1 MMDPLCTETCWSILN
16 IFTILIL
23 PMNYILVPQLDSKK
37 PVYNLKFVKGYFKYN
52 IKIGANDIDCEE
64 VNGLNGLRL
73 GSIGLM
79 FPC

>member
-1 MMDPLCTETCWSILN
+1 M
-16 IFTILIL
+16 
-23 PMNYILVPQLDSKK
+23 PQLDNKESE
-37 PVYNLKFVKGYFKYN
+37 YNLKFVKGYFKYN
-52 IKIGANDIDCEE
+52 ITIGPNDIDCEE